1 MQASIGRALLES
13 RGGGESVE
21 VDVDDFDGLSPAS
34 QRELS
39 TKINDDDA
47 WLAGWGGHSDA
58 EQHRHRQ
65 TQQQQSCSARKKA

>member
-39 TKINDDDA
+39 TKMDDE
-47 WLAGWGGHSDA
+47 WNGWGGQTDV
-58 EQHRHRQ
+58 EQHTQ
-65 TQQQQSCSARKKA
+65 TQQYCSARKKA